1 MTSPPRRRLHLDV
14 TVDADDDSSMR
25 AALDEI
31 AFVVEGQDV
40 AIAQAST
47 GPGYSYSVAGTVEA
61 GVTGD
66 SYDRAVAAYVAHC
79 KATRGA
85 TLDDFDTSDEEQA

>member
-1 MTSPPRRRLHLDV
+1 M
-14 TVDADDDSSMR
+14 
-25 AALDEI
+25 
-31 AFVVEGQDV
+31 
-40 AIAQAST
+40 
-47 GPGYSYSVAGTVEA
+47 
-61 GVTGD
+61 TGD